1 MRGILSNPCCRWQ
14 PHCPVGTMGE
24 FVRSRSLSH
33 ASINVS
39 LMASIMLESWLA
51 CQMYAVLR
59 VEGMAKWLRRLVPN
73 VTAGAWRRFAA
84 AIVFS
89 MFVIAWLASSAG
101 AAETS
106 EAIVLPKTG
115 DAPAGME
122 SYDRLIAELMA
133 KWKIP
138 GGQIGVV
145 KDGSLVLSRD
155 YGWAD
160 VEAQTPVAPST
171 RFRIASVSK
180 PLTAVT
186 VLRLA
191 EQQRLSL
198 DARAFETLKEFSTA
212 EGADSDPRLREITVR
227 QLLTHTAGWDR
238 DRSFDPMFMP
248 LKIAKSLGAPAP
260 AEPETII
267 RYMLRQPLDFAP
279 GQKYAYSN
287 FGYCLL
293 GRLIEQATGKTY
305 EQAVRELVLDPC
317 GAGGLELGHTLVS
330 QRAGN
335 ESQYYSQP
343 AEERTRCVL
352 VEGEEVCWPDG
363 GFYLE
368 AMDAHGGWIGSA
380 TDLLKFATALDGSRG
395 QRLLQPESLELM
407 TARPAPPVSQ
417 DSEAYYGFGWS
428 VRRKKAETGWQQGN
442 WWHTGSLPGTSA
454 LLVRTGRGMCW
465 AALFNSRP
473 PDDKIKAFA
482 GELDALMWRAAGEVN
497 EWPKHDLFAER
508 R

>member
-1 MRGILSNPCCRWQ
+1 
-14 PHCPVGTMGE
+14 
-24 FVRSRSLSH
+24 
-33 ASINVS
+33 
-39 LMASIMLESWLA
+39 MASIMPAPWLA
-51 CQMYAVLR
+51 CQTYAVLR
-59 VEGMAKWLRRLVPN
+59 IEGMANWLTRPVAN
-73 VTAGAWRRFAA
+73 AAADVWRRFAA

-89 MFVIAWLASSAG
+89 MVLLGLLASSAR
-101 AAETS
+101 AEETS
-106 EAIVLPKTG
+106 EAIALPKTG

-145 KDGSLVLSRD
+145 KDGSLVLSRG

-160 VEAQTPVAPST
+160 VKAQRPVAPST

-191 EQQRLSL
+191 EQQHLSL
-198 DARAFETLKEFSTA
+198 DARAFETLKDFSI

-238 DRSFDPMFMP
+238 DRSFDPMFRP
-248 LKIAKSLGAPAP
+248 LKIAESLDAPAP
-260 AEPETII
+260 AKPETII

-293 GRLIEQATGKTY
+293 GRLIEQATGKQY

-330 QRAGN
+330 QRAGD
-335 ESQYYSQP
+335 ESRYYSQP

-352 VEGEEVCWPDG
+352 ADGEDVCWPVG

-368 AMDAHGGWIGSA
+368 AMYALGGWLGSA
-380 TDLLKFATALDGSRG
+380 SVLL
-395 QRLLQPESLELM
+395 
-407 TARPAPPVSQ
+407 
-417 DSEAYYGFGWS
+417 
-428 VRRKKAETGWQQGN
+428 
-442 WWHTGSLPGTSA
+442 
-454 LLVRTGRGMCW
+454 
-465 AALFNSRP
+465 
-473 PDDKIKAFA
+473 
-482 GELDALMWRAAGEVN
+482 
-497 EWPKHDLFAER
+497 
-508 R
+508 